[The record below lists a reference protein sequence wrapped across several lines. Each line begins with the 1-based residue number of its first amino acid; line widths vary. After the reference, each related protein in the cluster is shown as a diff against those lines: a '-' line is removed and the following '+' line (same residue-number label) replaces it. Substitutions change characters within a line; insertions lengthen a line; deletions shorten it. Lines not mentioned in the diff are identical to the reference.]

1 MFVGLKYDLAKVR
14 GLYITSC
21 LIDKSTSILA
31 LRRSGLISS
40 EFTKLR
46 RIKGEK
52 TVSESIAM
60 AMRK

>member
-14 GLYITSC
+14 ELYITSC
-21 LIDKSTSILA
+21 HIDMSTSILA